1 MSREK
6 AITDILTF
14 CRLWNNPATT
24 VCEITRV
31 FRVSET
37 TVRKTANRLGLQSRR
52 LVKEGCNEPPPVE
65 ESEESASGSSL
76 RLAPTVEAAA
86 EEVRRRWTEQEEY
99 NHRVTRVQPV
109 TYGGEFL

>member
-14 CRLWNNPATT
+14 CRLWHDPATT

-37 TVRKTANRLGLQSRR
+37 TVRKTANRLGLESRHT
-52 LVKEGCNEPPPVE
+52 VKAGCNEPPPVE
-65 ESEESASGSSL
+65 ESEELASCDSL
-76 RLAPTVEAAA
+76 RLAPSVERAA
-86 EEVRRRWTEQEEY
+86 EEQRRKWTPEEEY
-99 NHRVTRVQPV
+99 NRRVTRRSAV
-109 TYGGEFL
+109 TYAPEGW